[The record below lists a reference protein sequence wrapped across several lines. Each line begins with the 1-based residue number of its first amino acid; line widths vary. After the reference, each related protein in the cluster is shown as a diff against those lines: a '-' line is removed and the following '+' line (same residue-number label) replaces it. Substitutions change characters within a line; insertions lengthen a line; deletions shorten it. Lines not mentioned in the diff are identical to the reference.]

1 MPAPVDGG
9 VLVRRRAGGLEVSDQ
24 LNLFVV
30 VVRRRAGGLE
40 EGLRRGARVNA
51 VRRRAGGLEVT
62 LNGVPIGWDVRRRA
76 GGLAVQFHWKPE
88 TAPDRQPLQYQD
100 DPKPSKTPGKNAPT
114 LSTEP
119 PGSFV
124 NGVAVA
130 PSTYPGRTSYP
141 RRVTF

>member
-9 VLVRRRAGGLEVSDQ
+9 VL
-24 LNLFVV
+24 
-30 VVRRRAGGLE
+30 VRRRAGGLE

-51 VRRRAGGLEVT
+51 VRRRAGGLEVIARRDGRPITVRRRAGGLEVT